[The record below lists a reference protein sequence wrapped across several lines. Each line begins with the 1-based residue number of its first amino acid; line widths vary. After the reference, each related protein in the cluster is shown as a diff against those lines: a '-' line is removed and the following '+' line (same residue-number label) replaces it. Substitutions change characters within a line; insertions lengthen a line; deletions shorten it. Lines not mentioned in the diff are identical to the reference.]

1 MDALR
6 TNRPTLE
13 TLRHMPVSDVIAL
26 PAEHLALLQT
36 DAREA
41 LDAAKRMQDWIE
53 AAIALRYEQRAIGA
67 RAAAG
72 KDTGTVRF
80 LDGSV
85 EVTADLPKKV
95 EWNQPRLATLAEQ
108 IRAGGEDP
116 GEYVEISFKVAER
129 AYAGWPERIRGA
141 FEPARTVRT
150 GKPSYR
156 LTILNDVALRDSPH
170 GPGIRPAIGGPR

>member
-1 MDALR
+1 MDAPR
-6 TNRPTLE
+6 PNRPTLDA
-13 TLRHMPVSDVIAL
+13 LRHMPVSDVIAL

-53 AAIALRYEQRAIGA
+53 AAIALRYEQRAIGT

-80 LDGSV
+80 QDGTV
-85 EVTADLPKKV
+85 EIAVDLPKRV
-95 EWNQPRLATLAEQ
+95 EWDQARLAALSEQ

-116 GEYVEISFKVAER
+116 GQQCQGEQLQGVVQKRPLAR
-129 AYAGWPERIRGA
+129 QPEQDRQGQAQQHEGA
-141 FEPARTVRT
+141 LA
-150 GKPSYR
+150 
-156 LTILNDVALRDSPH
+156 
-170 GPGIRPAIGGPR
+170 

>member
-6 TNRPTLE
+6 TNRPTLDA
-13 TLRHMPVSDVIAL
+13 LRHMPVSDVIAL

-41 LDAAKRMQDWIE
+41 LDGAKRMQDWIE

-80 LDGSV
+80 QDGAV
-85 EVTADLPKKV
+85 EIAVDLPKRV
-95 EWNQPRLATLAEQ
+95 DWDQPRLATLAEQ
-108 IRAGGEDP
+108 RRPSSCDSGTISGGLVSVAATATSSSAAVGDGICSAGAGG
-116 GEYVEISFKVAER
+116 A
-129 AYAGWPERIRGA
+129 A
-141 FEPARTVRT
+141 
-150 GKPSYR
+150 
-156 LTILNDVALRDSPH
+156 
-170 GPGIRPAIGGPR
+170 

>member
-1 MDALR
+1 MHAPTL
-6 TNRPTLE
+6 NRPTLDN
-13 TLRHMPVSDVIAL
+13 LRHLPVSDIIAL

-36 DAREA
+36 EAREA
-41 LDAAKRMQDWIE
+41 VEAAKRMQDWIE

-80 LDGSV
+80 DDGEV
-85 EVTADLPKKV
+85 EVTVDLPKRV
-95 EWNQPRLATLAEQ
+95 EWDQRRLADVAAR

-116 GEYVEISFKVAER
+116 VEYLEVAFKVPER
-129 AYAGWPERIRGA
+129 AYVAWPERIRQA

-150 GKPSYR
+150 GRQTFR
-156 LTILNDVALRDSPH
+156 LTLKA
-170 GPGIRPAIGGPR
+170 GGA